1 MSEPWLFLRDGETVA
16 WEGTPRLS
24 AAIGG
29 IAAGAV
35 IVGICLVA
43 AVTVDPRLAAASL
56 VGIGVSAWSVLK
68 IRHTK
73 YVITTRAVWLKRG
86 ALGRTVRRVALPQVQ
101 NTAYSQ
107 SVTGSMFGYG
117 TVSVEVAGGPD
128 LAFRRIDDPET
139 VRQAIT
145 GRIGGDDE
153 EIPGTVEQWK
163 TVLAIVRGVKTA
175 VE

>member
-1 MSEPWLFLRDGETVA
+1 MSDSWLFLRDDETVV

-29 IAAGAV
+29 ITAGTV

-56 VGIGVSAWSVLK
+56 VGIGIIAWSVLR

-86 ALGRTVRRVALPQVQ
+86 VPGRTVRRVGLSQVQ

-107 SVTGSMFGYG
+107 SVTGSTFGYG

-128 LAFRRIDDPET
+128 VTFRRIDDPET

-145 GRIGGDDE
+145 GRIGGDGT

-163 TVLAIVRGVKTA
+163 EVLAIVRDLKTA

>member
-1 MSEPWLFLRDGETVA
+1 MSDSWLFLRDDETVV

-29 IAAGAV
+29 IAVGTI
-35 IVGICLVA
+35 IVGVCLVA
-43 AVTVDPRLAAASL
+43 AVTTDLRLAAASVL
-56 VGIGVSAWSVLK
+56 GIAIIAWQVLQ
-68 IRHTK
+68 IQRTS
-73 YVITTRAVWLKRG
+73 YVVTTRTVWLKRG
-86 ALGRTVRRVALPQVQ
+86 VLGKTVRRVGLSQVQ

-107 SVTGSMFGYG
+107 SITGSTFGYG

-145 GRIGGDDE
+145 SQVGGGGT
-153 EIPGTVEQWK
+153 EIPGTVKQWK
-163 TVLAIVRGVKTA
+163 RVLAIVRELKTA

>member
-1 MSEPWLFLRDGETVA
+1 MSDAWLFLHEDETVV

-29 IAAGAV
+29 ITVGIV
-35 IVGICLVA
+35 IVGICLAA
-43 AVTVDPRLAAASL
+43 AVIVDPRLAAASL
-56 VGIGVSAWSVLK
+56 VGVGIIAWRLLR
-68 IRHTK
+68 IRHTR
-73 YVITTRAVWLKRG
+73 YVITTRAVWLKQG
-86 ALGRTVRRVALPQVQ
+86 VLARTVRRVGLPQVQ

-107 SVTGSMFGYG
+107 SVAGSMFGYG

-139 VRQAIT
+139 VRRAIT
-145 GRIGGDDE
+145 SRISGDE
-153 EIPGTVEQWK
+153 SGIPGTVDQWK
-163 TVLAIVRGVKTA
+163 EVLAIVRELKTV

>member
-1 MSEPWLFLRDGETVA
+1 MSDSWLFLCDGETVV

-29 IAAGAV
+29 IIVGTV
-35 IVGICLVA
+35 IVGLCLVA
-43 AVTVDPRLAAASL
+43 AATIDPRLAVASIAG
-56 VGIGVSAWSVLK
+56 VGVVAWQVLQ
-68 IRHTK
+68 IRRTN
-73 YVITTRAVWLKRG
+73 YVVTTRAVWLKQG
-86 ALGRTVRRVALPQVQ
+86 VLGKTVRRVGLTQVQ

-107 SVTGSMFGYG
+107 SMTGSIFGYG

-139 VRQAIT
+139 VRRT
-145 GRIGGDDE
+145 LTSRIGSDRAK
-153 EIPGTVEQWK
+153 IPGTVDQWRE
-163 TVLAIVRGVKTA
+163 VLAIVRELKTA